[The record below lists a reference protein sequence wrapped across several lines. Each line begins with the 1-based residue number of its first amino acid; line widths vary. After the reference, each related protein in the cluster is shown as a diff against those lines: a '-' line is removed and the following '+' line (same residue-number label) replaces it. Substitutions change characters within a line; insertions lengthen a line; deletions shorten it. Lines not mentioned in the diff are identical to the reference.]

1 MKFID
6 LNSDMGESYGPY
18 TMGNDA
24 ALLEIV
30 TSANVACGF
39 HAGDP
44 LVMRDTVT
52 KALKENVGIGAHPG
66 FMDLWGFGRRQ
77 IPGQSPADIEQIVAY
92 QIGALQAV
100 TKLHGGRVTHFKAHG
115 ALGNMA
121 AVDEGLSQAIVNA
134 VKAVD
139 PDMIFVIPPYSLTER
154 VAERA
159 GLRVAREIF
168 ADRAYD
174 ESGYLLSRKL
184 PGAVIHDPEIA
195 ARRVLDMIETNHITT
210 VTGTRLPVKIDSICV
225 HGDSSEALEMAAAV
239 KHCLQANGWTLQSL
253 TERKGL

>member
-52 KALKENVGIGAHPG
+52 KALEENVGIGAHPG

-77 IPGQSPADIEQIVAY
+77 IPGQSPADVEQIIAY

-121 AVDEGLSQAIVNA
+121 AVDEELSQAIVNA

-139 PDMIFVIPPYSLTER
+139 PGLIFVIPPYSLTER

-159 GLRVAREIF
+159 GLRIAREIF

-174 ESGYLLSRKL
+174 DSGYLLSRKL
-184 PGAVIHDPEIA
+184 PGAVIHDPDIA
-195 ARRVLDMIETNHITT
+195 AERVLEMVETNHITT
-210 VTGTRLPVKIDSICV
+210 VSGARLPVQIDSICV
-225 HGDSSEALEMAAAV
+225 HGDSPESVKMADTI
-239 KHCLQANGWTLQSL
+239 KRSLQANGWTLQGL
-253 TERKGL
+253 TKRDGL